1 MTDILDLQ
9 IASPTFGG
17 STGGWLRAVANL
29 FLLLLFTIYL
39 LYIYYI
45 FIISR

>member
-17 STGGWLRAVANL
+17 STGGWLRAAETEENL
-29 FLLLLFTIYL
+29 CYYL
-39 LYIYYI
+39 DK
-45 FIISR
+45 